1 MEGKERE
8 GNNCFVAL
16 MFYCEGGDNVL
27 ELYRGG
33 GCLTLC
39 VKNDTELFILKWL
52 ILCYMNLTLVKKNIC
67 LVIALW

>member
-1 MEGKERE
+1 MGKSMQTESRPMVTRDWLGVEGKERE

-39 VKNDTELFILKWL
+39 VKK
-52 ILCYMNLTLVKKNIC
+52 
-67 LVIALW
+67 